1 MNQNIRTTDSPTFAS
16 INTGQGATEVHL
28 MNQNIRTT
36 DSPTFASIN
45 TGQGATEVHLMNQN
59 IRTTD
64 DVQFGKGKFSEQVSV
79 NNRTAISV
87 AHWAR
92 SSNTTGA
99 IKIKVPG
106 THTGNW
112 SMFVL
117 RITTYEYNS
126 NAHAIYYVSGH
137 DWTSG
142 WYQNGVTVQG
152 TGKTLS
158 LGFSTGANED
168 YIILGDVGST
178 WQYGHVTVDVVVH
191 PEFYSSSMDITEGW
205 SITQETALDGIT
217 INSVTNKQLL
227 DTSNYGTKI
236 SNWDTAFGW
245 GDHSTE
251 GYATETYVG
260 TQISNL
266 VDSSPSTLDTLNEL
280 AAALGDDPNFATTIT
295 NSIAT
300 KLPLSGGTLT
310 GDLII
315 QHTDGAPG
323 ELLHLRNDSN
333 GNGATIK
340 FSDQATT
347 AAQHG
352 LLSYYHSDGASYGSG
367 NTFVLDSTEA
377 NMSFVVK
384 GKVMY
389 SEGIYTT
396 PATGTGAG
404 TRKDSNWDSAY
415 TWGNHADEGY
425 ITSYTNTTY
434 SAGTGIDLN
443 GTTFRLNGGAI
454 PTGVDLNTYRSTGIY
469 SQNSNSQAAAG
480 SNYPVAQA
488 GVLEVWNDDYGN
500 GLFTTQRYKH
510 YNSTADYSRVYY
522 NGSWS
527 AWRNLAQDTDTV
539 YTLPFTDNS
548 SNWDSA
554 YGWGDHASAGYQAGG
569 NYLLDSTDTFT
580 GSLSIDGD
588 LRGIGQ
594 QLILNAGESYSVA
607 TAQTNEYVYVNA
619 EQGLEVNSDTGN
631 WSGGW
636 AARKTALLRGDLLR
650 IDGEDLTKTN
660 IQNFK
665 TAYGWGDHAS
675 GGYLTSLPS
684 HNHDGVYLPI
694 GGKAAD
700 SEKLDGLDST
710 SFLRSNAADTFT
722 GTITMGTQK
731 ALVANNYGRGVYGL
745 YSATRYQHVWSMGT
759 AYNLSDD
766 GTSNGNLYGLAFTH
780 TNIGGQ
786 SKSGLSHQMLLMEN
800 GITTTAIGRGI
811 WTDGTITTTSH
822 GTSEKWNDAYTYSQV
837 GHLTSS
843 STLNASNM
851 TTGTLPDVFSPSTRY
866 NIGLIDGYSS
876 QTRDKLRVW
885 DSGTYS
891 IGMKDGYSYGHL
903 GGGST
908 DYAMSFQMSN
918 NNTRGFWW
926 GDESHNDAQG
936 SMSLTTDGNLVVAT
950 SISIGQGET
959 ITTPS
964 TTPLYVEGSTAGET
978 VFEVQGTSG
987 QLFSI
992 TDSLIGDIFEVSDIS
1007 GVPIFTVNS
1016 SGVVTVDD
1024 TLHVKGDVIA
1034 YYASDRRLKD
1044 NIKPIENS
1052 IDKIKM
1058 IGGYEFDWNSKS
1070 KNNHGHDVGVI
1081 AQEIEEVLPELVG
1094 TRSDGFKGVKY
1105 EKLTALLI
1113 QANKELIERVEEL
1126 ESKLKK

>member
-1 MNQNIRTTDSPTFAS
+1 
-16 INTGQGATEVHL
+16 
-28 MNQNIRTT
+28 
-36 DSPTFASIN
+36 
-45 TGQGATEVHLMNQN
+45 
-59 IRTTD
+59 
-64 DVQFGKGKFSEQVSV
+64 
-79 NNRTAISV
+79 
-87 AHWAR
+87 
-92 SSNTTGA
+92 
-99 IKIKVPG
+99 
-106 THTGNW
+106 
-112 SMFVL
+112 
-117 RITTYEYNS
+117 
-126 NAHAIYYVSGH
+126 
-137 DWTSG
+137 
-142 WYQNGVTVQG
+142 
-152 TGKTLS
+152 
-158 LGFSTGANED
+158 
-168 YIILGDVGST
+168 
-178 WQYGHVTVDVVVH
+178 
-191 PEFYSSSMDITEGW
+191 
-205 SITQETALDGIT
+205 
-217 INSVTNKQLL
+217 
-227 DTSNYGTKI
+227 
-236 SNWDTAFGW
+236 
-245 GDHSTE
+245 
-251 GYATETYVG
+251 
-260 TQISNL
+260 
-266 VDSSPSTLDTLNEL
+266 
-280 AAALGDDPNFATTIT
+280 
-295 NSIAT
+295 
-300 KLPLSGGTLT
+300 
-310 GDLII
+310 
-315 QHTDGAPG
+315 
-323 ELLHLRNDSN
+323 
-333 GNGATIK
+333 
-340 FSDQATT
+340 
-347 AAQHG
+347 
-352 LLSYYHSDGASYGSG
+352 
-367 NTFVLDSTEA
+367 
-377 NMSFVVK
+377 
-384 GKVMY
+384 
-389 SEGIYTT
+389 
-396 PATGTGAG
+396 
-404 TRKDSNWDSAY
+404 
-415 TWGNHADEGY
+415 
-425 ITSYTNTTY
+425 
-434 SAGTGIDLN
+434 
-443 GTTFRLNGGAI
+443 
-454 PTGVDLNTYRSTGIY
+454 
-469 SQNSNSQAAAG
+469 
-480 SNYPVAQA
+480 
-488 GVLEVWNDDYGN
+488 
-500 GLFTTQRYKH
+500 
-510 YNSTADYSRVYY
+510 
-522 NGSWS
+522 
-527 AWRNLAQDTDTV
+527 
-539 YTLPFTDNS
+539 
-548 SNWDSA
+548 
-554 YGWGDHASAGYQAGG
+554 
-569 NYLLDSTDTFT
+569 
-580 GSLSIDGD
+580 
-588 LRGIGQ
+588 
-594 QLILNAGESYSVA
+594 
-607 TAQTNEYVYVNA
+607 
-619 EQGLEVNSDTGN
+619 
-631 WSGGW
+631 
-636 AARKTALLRGDLLR
+636 
-650 IDGEDLTKTN
+650 
-660 IQNFK
+660 
-665 TAYGWGDHAS
+665 
-675 GGYLTSLPS
+675 
-684 HNHDGVYLPI
+684 VYLPI

-1113 QANKELIERVEEL
+1113 QANKELIARVEEL